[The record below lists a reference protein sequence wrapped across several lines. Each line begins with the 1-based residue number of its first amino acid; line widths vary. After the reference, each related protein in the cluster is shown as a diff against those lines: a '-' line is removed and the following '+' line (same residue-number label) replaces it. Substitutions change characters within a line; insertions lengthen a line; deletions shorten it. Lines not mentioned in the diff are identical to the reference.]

1 MPSILISH
9 LELSALAGIAIV
21 LHAFRRSI
29 GQAPLYLMLG
39 MYYIVA
45 LLADSPQLYHGVL
58 SQGMFKGLGYGMMWL
73 PFLLMLIL
81 IYELEGTLA
90 AHRFLLGLF
99 LLLICFFCLS
109 LVIFGNIDQSISQKM
124 AKFEFEIFYNLS
136 NGLILCFI
144 GHLGACIILP
154 VVYQSLR
161 NRNIFFCIAVFVS
174 FCVFMVINEA
184 ILSLYVHFTGP
195 RPKQEVLTFFNWNMR
210 LLSMG
215 WLSILGQAY
224 LFFTRTEVKT
234 RKTFGFV
241 SDIFAYFQSTE
252 RMRRSLAE
260 WSGRY
265 QLVVDNSSELVFLL
279 DQQGKVL
286 NANSTALRWLGN
298 RLLDADFLLPEHIR
312 NEDGAAMDWQKTWAK
327 LDFTETDPP
336 QVTLLQNLFLE
347 LPDSKLLDIDVNLS
361 SARLDNDQVALM
373 IARDMTVQHEEA
385 RRRQNIAEQTMHSQ
399 RLESIGQLAGGIA
412 HDFNNLLHSIQANI
426 ETLQERCKP
435 DFNDRYLLDNVA
447 AACHRASLLTSQ
459 LLGFARKGKFNESV
473 IDVSQ
478 LLEKV
483 EQLFRPTAKNVSFR
497 IITSP
502 DSMQIRGDENQ
513 LTQVLLNLLLNSRD
527 ALEDIPGEKK
537 IVLRAEVAR
546 SEMTDWEYRPDRK
559 ATAEAYVCIRVRDNG
574 CGMSEQ
580 VKMQM
585 FDPFFTTKPTGKGTG
600 MGLSM
605 VYGCIM
611 HHHGWLHVTSE
622 PGQGCDVAVFL
633 PRLDAKEVARLLFPS
648 EEKEDMQGV

>member
-21 LHAFRRSI
+21 LHAFRRSF
-29 GQAPLYLMLG
+29 GVAPLYLMLG

-81 IYELEGTLA
+81 VYELEGTLA
-90 AHRFLLGLF
+90 AHRFLFGLF
-99 LLLICFFCLS
+99 LLLLCFFCLS
-109 LVIFGNIDQSISQKM
+109 LVIFGNIDQSMSQKM
-124 AKFEFEIFYNLS
+124 AKFELEIFYNLS

-144 GHLGACIILP
+144 GHLGICIILP

-161 NRNIFFCIAVFVS
+161 NRNIVFCIAVFAS
-174 FCVFMVINEA
+174 FCVFMVLNEA

-195 RPKQEVLTFFNWNMR
+195 RPKQEILSFFNWNMR

-215 WLSILGQAY
+215 WLSLLGQAY
-224 LFFTRTEVKT
+224 LFFTRTEVKP

-241 SDIFAYFQSTE
+241 SEIFAYFQTTE

-279 DQQGKVL
+279 NQQGKVL

-298 RLLDADFLLPEHIR
+298 HLLDADFLLPAHIR
-312 NEDGAAMDWQKTWAK
+312 DEDGKTLDWQKVWQK
-327 LDFTETDPP
+327 LDFSENINP
-336 QVTLLQNLFLE
+336 QVTLLQSLLLE
-347 LPDSKLLDIDVNLS
+347 LPDSKFLDIDVNLS

-385 RRRQNIAEQTMHSQ
+385 RRRQNIVEQTMHSQ

-412 HDFNNLLHSIQANI
+412 HDFNNLLHSIQANV
-426 ETLQERCKP
+426 ETLQVRWKP
-435 DFNDRYLLDNVA
+435 DLADKYLLDNVA
-447 AACHRASLLTSQ
+447 EACHRASLLTTQ
-459 LLGFARKGKFNESV
+459 LLGFARKGKYNESV
-473 IDVSQ
+473 IDVQ
-478 LLEKV
+478 QWLDKV
-483 EQLFRPTAKNVSFR
+483 GQLFRPTAKSVSFK
-497 IITSP
+497 IITAP
-502 DSMQIRGDENQ
+502 DSMQIKGDENQ

-527 ALEDIPGEKK
+527 AVADNQGEKK
-537 IVLRAEVAR
+537 IVLRAEITR
-546 SEMTDWEYRPDRK
+546 PEMPDWEYRPDRN
-559 ATAEAYVCIRVRDNG
+559 ANADAYVCIRVKDNG

-585 FDPFFTTKPTGKGTG
+585 FDPFFTTKLTGKGTG

-622 PGQGCDVAVFL
+622 PEQGCDVALFL
-633 PRLDAKEVARLLFPS
+633 PRLDEAGALPLLPSIKENL
-648 EEKEDMQGV
+648 